1 MADLSVQ
8 EAIEVAAGAGDLNL
22 SPSFVGGMRATVSR
36 KRIWS
41 TRQTI
46 LRFLQN
52 VSDEMTVLDLRR
64 EIEGEEERDDG

>member
-1 MADLSVQ
+1 MADLSIL

-22 SPSFVGGMRATVSR
+22 NPTFRSGAHANVGR
-36 KRIWS
+36 KRIFA

-52 VSDEMTVLDLRR
+52 VPDDMTAMDMRR
-64 EIEGEEERDDG
+64 AIEGEEERDDG

>member
-1 MADLSVQ
+1 MADLSIQ
-8 EAIEVAAGAGDLNL
+8 EAIEVAAGAGDPGLAE
-22 SPSFVGGMRATVSR
+22 GRRATTGR

-52 VSDEMTVLDLRR
+52 VPDEMSVLDLRR